1 MNDNTFVV
9 TEERGDQDVSNA
21 PLPQATGVISK
32 HDGDD
37 GDLLEDLALGEVLE
51 HRVDLEKLVQRPLDL
66 ASAEPTTIDERGDEL
81 VRNLVE
87 RFHIKTPLLLG
98 LPVGSLAP

>member
-1 MNDNTFVV
+1 M

-87 RFHIKTPLLLG
+87 CLHIKTPLLLG
-98 LPVGSLAP
+98 LPVGSLTP

>member
-1 MNDNTFVV
+1 M
-9 TEERGDQDVSNA
+9 TEESGNQDVPDA
-21 PLPQATGVISK
+21 PLPQSAGVISI

-37 GDLLEDLALGEVLE
+37 CDLLEDLLLGEVPE
-51 HRVDLEKLVQRPLDL
+51 HRVDLEKLVQRPLNL

-87 RFHIKTPLLLG
+87 CLHIKTPLLLG
-98 LPVGSLAP
+98 LPVGSLTP

>member
-1 MNDNTFVV
+1 M
-9 TEERGDQDVSNA
+9 TEERGNQDVPDTS
-21 PLPQATGVISK
+21 LPQAAGVISK

-37 GDLLEDLALGEVLE
+37 GDLLEHLALGEVLE
-51 HRVDLEKLVQRPLDL
+51 HRVDLEKLVQRPLNL

-87 RFHIKTPLLLG
+87 CLHIKTPLLLG
-98 LPVGSLAP
+98 LPVGSLTP